1 MSAIKVIR
9 ALLIAHAPVL
19 ALVPAARIVAGTVPQ
34 GTPLPAIGLTEI
46 RRGELPTVSLGQRA
60 VQVTARVQLTVHA
73 GTYADQKAVLQ
84 AAKLGA
90 GAHTGTVAGIAV
102 RSVMRDVVGPDI
114 IDDDAGIYQQSRDFK
129 VVFVEEN

>member
-9 ALLIAHAPVL
+9 ALLAAHAPVL

-46 RRGELPTVSLGQRA
+46 SRVELPTVSLGQRA
-60 VQVTARVQLTVHA
+60 VQVTARVQVTVHA
-73 GTYADQKAVLQ
+73 SAYPEQKAVLQ
-84 AAKLGA
+84 AARLGP
-90 GAHTGTVAGIAV
+90 GAHTGIVAGVAV
-102 RSVMRDVVGPDI
+102 RSVMRDVVGPDMT
-114 IDDDAGIYQQSRDFK
+114 DDEAGVYQQSRDFK